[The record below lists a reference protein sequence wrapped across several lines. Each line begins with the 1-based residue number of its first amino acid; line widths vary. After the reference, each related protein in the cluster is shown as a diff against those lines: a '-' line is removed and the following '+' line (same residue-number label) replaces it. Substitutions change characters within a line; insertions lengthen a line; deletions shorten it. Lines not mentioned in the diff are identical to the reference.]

1 MSMFSA
7 LVLCGICSVGAPAP
21 DTTLWYRQPAQEWTE
36 ALPLGN
42 GRIGAMVYGGI
53 EEDQLQLNEDTLY
66 SGEPLPLGVPDI
78 QGSFDE
84 VVALLK
90 AGEYREA
97 HDFVSKNWLGRC
109 QQSYQP
115 LGDLYLRFTHG
126 GATKYRRELDVS
138 QGIARV
144 RYEHDG
150 ASYTR
155 EYFISHPAQVLVVR
169 IACDTPGRVAFSAK
183 LDSVHPNDSETMGDA
198 SFRMTGQA
206 PGQATR
212 RKLDW
217 MKEIG
222 DARKYPELFD
232 EEGNLRPEAAQVMY
246 GDAVDGKGMFFEA
259 RIAVAV
265 DGGKVRTDESGV
277 HVEGA
282 DGATLLL
289 AADTSFNG
297 FDKSPSREGIDP
309 AIAVARDLEHAS
321 AQTHK
326 QLREE
331 HTADFGA
338 LFGRVELVVGTSSA
352 RPTDERIARYENGR
366 DPGLAA
372 LLFQFGRYLLI
383 SGSRP
388 GTQPLNLQGIWNQDT
403 IPAWAGAYTVNINT
417 EMNYWPAETTNLS
430 ECHEPLFSL
439 VEECALNGKE
449 TARKSYGRR
458 GWVTH
463 HNVTIWRNTDPVD
476 NNAQAS
482 YWAMAGGWFCEH
494 LWEHYLFTGDRVFLQ
509 ERAYPV
515 MREAALFFLD
525 WLIEDDQGR
534 LLTPVSTSPENNFNY
549 GAGKRAAVSMGCTM
563 DMSIIRELFANCV
576 AASKALD
583 TDAELRAE
591 LAAKLPRLLP
601 LQIGRHGQLQEWSQD
616 WDDPKDDHRHV
627 SHLYG
632 LYPGWEITPRGTPEL
647 AEAVK
652 RSLELRGDGGTG
664 WSLAWKIGLWARL
677 ADGDHAQRLLGNLLT
692 PLNAPKKDRSHR
704 GGVYPNL
711 FDAHPPF
718 QIDGNFGA
726 TAGIAEMLLQS
737 HTGEIHLLPALPSAW
752 PEGHVKGLCAR
763 GGFEV
768 DLKWKDGALASATL
782 RSKLGKSC
790 RVRYG
795 ERVAELKTESGNEYG
810 FKGEMLALGGS

>member
-1 MSMFSA
+1 MLIHTLLLLTGM
-7 LVLCGICSVGAPAP
+7 GAAEEP
-21 DTTLWYRQPAQEWTE
+21 DHTLWYRQPAEQWTE

-42 GRIGAMVYGGI
+42 GRMGAMVYGGV
-53 EEDQLQLNEDTLY
+53 EEDHLQLNEDTLY

-84 VVALLK
+84 VVAMLK
-90 AGEYREA
+90 AGKYDEA
-97 HDFVSKNWLGRC
+97 HEFVSENWLGRC

-115 LGDLYLRFTHG
+115 LGDLYLNFTHG
-126 GATKYRRELDVS
+126 DATDYRRELDLS
-138 QGIARV
+138 RGIARI
-144 RYEHDG
+144 RYSHNG
-150 ASYTR
+150 AVFTR
-155 EYFISHPAQVLVVR
+155 EYFISHPAQVAVVR
-169 IACDTPGRVAFSAK
+169 ITCDQPGRVSFHTT
-183 LDSVHPNDSETMGDA
+183 LDSVHPNDTRAAGDDT
-198 SFRMTGQA
+198 FRMTGQA
-206 PGQATR
+206 PGQVTR
-212 RKLDW
+212 RELDW

-232 EEGNLRPEAAQVMY
+232 VEGNLRPEAMQVMY
-246 GDAVDGKGMFFEA
+246 GESVDGKGTFFEVRA
-259 RIAVAV
+259 MVAPE
-265 DGGKVRTDESGV
+265 GGKVRADESGV

-282 DGATLLL
+282 DAATVLL
-289 AADTSFNG
+289 AADTSYNG
-297 FDKSPSREGIDP
+297 YDKSPSREGVEP
-309 AIAVARDLEHAS
+309 ATAVKRDLEEARALS
-321 AQTHK
+321 FD
-326 QLREE
+326 QLRAD
-331 HTADFGA
+331 HIADFA
-338 LFGRVELVVGTSSA
+338 SLMGRVELTLGEGSA
-352 RPTDERIARYENGR
+352 NPTDERIASYNEGN
-366 DPGLAA
+366 DPALAA
-372 LLFQFGRYLLI
+372 LLFQFGRYLLV

-388 GTQPLNLQGIWNQDT
+388 GTQPLNLQGIWNEDT

-430 ECHEPLFSL
+430 ECHEPFLTL
-439 VEECALNGKE
+439 IEECAVNGKE

-476 NNAQAS
+476 NNARAS
-482 YWAMAGGWFCEH
+482 YWPMAGGWFCEH
-494 LWEHYLFTGDRVFLQ
+494 LWEHYLFTGDTAFLE

-515 MREAALFFLD
+515 MRDAALFFLD
-525 WLIEDDQGR
+525 WLIEDEDGR
-534 LLTPVSTSPENNFNY
+534 LLTSVSTSPENSFRFD
-549 GAGKRAAVSMGCTM
+549 GDTRAAVSMGCTM

-591 LAAKLPRLLP
+591 LEAKLPRLLP
-601 LQIGRHGQLQEWSQD
+601 LQIGQHGQLQEWFKD
-616 WDDPKDDHRHV
+616 WDDPKDGHRHV

-632 LYPGWEITPRGTPEL
+632 LYPGWEITPLQTPAL
-647 AEAVK
+647 ADAVK

-677 ADGDHAQRLLGNLLT
+677 HDGDHAQHLIGNLLT
-692 PLNAPKKDRSHR
+692 PVNAPKKDRSHR

-737 HTGEIHLLPALPSAW
+737 HTGELHLLPALPAAW
-752 PEGHVKGLCAR
+752 PTGSVKGLRAR

-768 DLKWKDGALASATL
+768 DLAWEDGALKSATI
-782 RSKLGKSC
+782 RSDLGRKC
-790 RVRYG
+790 VVRCG
-795 ERVAELKTESGNEYG
+795 DATAELPTEVGGIYRL
-810 FKGEMLALGGS
+810 KGDLSLVE